1 LTHVTRLVLH
11 HAALLSLALAAPSA
25 WAAQS
30 GGGVVGWV
38 EDPRGVPVQGAVV
51 SFFGRGTGGVVT
63 LSDSTGRFFLPALT
77 PGSYTVRALTRNR
90 MVAPPRQITV
100 LPNRDFTFTMSLQ
113 EALPGDETPAAT
125 EAESESKKSTT
136 TREINWLL
144 RHKRRS
150 VLEARGQDGGFD
162 PAFTLPAPAP
172 SRLLAAWIPEL
183 DGTVEVM
190 ATPLGSGA
198 EIDGDNV
205 PSFSVLRLKGRIA
218 GSGRWT
224 LGGLVSEAES
234 TAWRMAA
241 EFVAEPMEGHELQ
254 IGTGYGTR
262 FVRPLLPTEGD
273 ARLDDRSVGALF
285 AQDRWN
291 IADTVTATAGARFSY
306 IGFLD
311 DAHHLDPSITI
322 EVKRDARTRLS
333 GSYVSRT
340 LAPGGDLLTLASLA
354 TGPAVTYA
362 SMDRGLRAERS
373 DRMEMAVAQELG
385 VTTLRAHAFYESVR
399 DQLVNA
405 FEENGVATPTV
416 HILNAGGLQARGMGV
431 SVGRS
436 FGDHVNGQLTYTY
449 GHAWRGEASPHAE
462 EMGRSIPLVA
472 FREGDFHDLVA
483 RVETVIDETDTR
495 VVALYRLNQLGGIEA
510 PSNARRF
517 DVQVSQG
524 LPFLGSIT
532 RADWDVLFSIRNLY
546 YEAGE
551 GAMLDEHAVSN
562 PPKRV
567 LGGIAVRF

>member
-1 LTHVTRLVLH
+1 LTHATRRIR
-11 HAALLSLALAAPSA
+11 HAVLLSLVLAAPSVQ
-25 WAAQS
+25 AAQS

-77 PGSYTVRALTRNR
+77 PGSYTVRALTRNKL
-90 MVAPPRQITV
+90 VAPPRQITV

-113 EALPGDETPAAT
+113 EPLPGEDASAAD
-125 EAESESKKSTT
+125 AESEAKKKSNA

-150 VLEARGQDGGFD
+150 VLEARGQQGGFD
-162 PAFTLPAPAP
+162 PAWSVPAPAP
-172 SRLLAAWIPEL
+172 SRLLASWIPEM

-190 ATPLGSGA
+190 ATPLGAGG

-205 PSFSVLRLKGRIA
+205 PSFSVVRLKGRIA

-224 LGGLVSEAES
+224 LGGLVSESES

-241 EFVAEPMEGHELQ
+241 EFVAEPVEGHEIQ
-254 IGTGYGTR
+254 FGTGYGTR

-273 ARLDDRSVGALF
+273 ARIDDRSVGAVF

-291 IADTVTATAGARFSY
+291 VADAVTATLGARFSY

-311 DAHHLDPSITI
+311 DAHHLDPSLTI
-322 EVKRDARTRLS
+322 EVKRDDHTRLS
-333 GSYVSRT
+333 GSIVTRT
-340 LAPGGDLLTLASLA
+340 LAPGGDLLTLTSLA
-354 TGPAVTYA
+354 SGPAVTYA
-362 SMDRGLRAERS
+362 SMDRGLRPERTN
-373 DRMEMAVAQELG
+373 RLELAVAQEFG
-385 VTTLRAHAFYESVR
+385 VTTLRAHAFYEAVR

-405 FEENGVATPTV
+405 FEENGGATPTV
-416 HILNAGGLQARGMGV
+416 RILNAGSLQARGMGV
-431 SVGRS
+431 TLGRR
-436 FGDHVNGQLTYTY
+436 FGEYVTGQVTYSY
-449 GHAWRGEASPHAE
+449 GRAWRDDGVVRPDVSDP
-462 EMGRSIPLVA
+462 IPLLDI
-472 FREGDFHDLVA
+472 REGDFHDLVA

-495 VVALYRLNQLGGIEA
+495 VIALYRLNQLSGAEA
-510 PSNARRF
+510 ASNARRF
-517 DVQVSQG
+517 DVQLSQG
-524 LPFLGSIT
+524 LPFLGALT
-532 RADWDVLFSIRNLY
+532 RADWNVLFSIRNLY

-567 LGGIAVRF
+567 QGGIAVRF

>member
-1 LTHVTRLVLH
+1 MTHGTRRIP
-11 HAALLSLALAAPSA
+11 LALFALALSAPTA
-25 WAAQS
+25 RAGQS

-77 PGSYTVRALTRNR
+77 PGSYTVRALTRNKL
-90 MVAPPRQITV
+90 VAPPRQITV
-100 LPNRDFTFTMSLQ
+100 LPNRDFSFTMSLQ
-113 EALPGDETPAAT
+113 EAGPADEVTVDT
-125 EAESESKKSTT
+125 ETDGKKSSA

-150 VLEARGQDGGFD
+150 VLEARGQDGGFQQ
-162 PAFTLPAPAP
+162 AWTVPAPAP
-172 SRLLAAWIPEL
+172 SRLLASWIPEL

-190 ATPLGSGA
+190 ATPLVSGA
-198 EIDGDNV
+198 EIDGDAV
-205 PSFSVLRLKGRIA
+205 PSFSVVRLKGRIA
-218 GSGRWT
+218 NSGRWT
-224 LGGLVSEAES
+224 LGGLVSESES

-241 EFVAEPMEGHELQ
+241 EFVTEPVEGHELQ

-262 FVRPLLPTEGD
+262 FVRPVLPREGD
-273 ARLDDRSVGALF
+273 PRLDDRSVGALF

-291 IADTVTATAGARFSY
+291 VADAVTATMGARVSY

-311 DAHHLDPSITI
+311 DAHHLDPSLTV
-322 EVKRDARTRLS
+322 EVKRDDHTRLT
-333 GSYVSRT
+333 GSFATRT

-362 SMDRGLRAERS
+362 SMERGLRAERS
-373 DRMEMAVAQELG
+373 SRAEMAVAQELG

-405 FEENGVATPTV
+405 FEQGGVAATPTV
-416 HILNAGGLQARGMGV
+416 HILNAGGMRARGMGV
-431 SVGRS
+431 TVGRR
-436 FGDHVNGQLTYTY
+436 FGDHVNGQVTYTY
-449 GHAWRGEASPHAE
+449 GRAWRDHGAQPMVDLASTV
-462 EMGRSIPLVA
+462 PLVT
-472 FREGDFHDLVA
+472 FREGDFHDVVA
-483 RVETVIDETDTR
+483 RVETVIDGTDTR
-495 VVALYRLNQLGGIEA
+495 VVALYRLNQLGGLETA
-510 PSNARRF
+510 SNARRF
-517 DVQVSQG
+517 DVQLSQG
-524 LPFLGSIT
+524 LPFLGALT

-551 GAMLDEHAVSN
+551 GAILDEHAVSN

>member
-1 LTHVTRLVLH
+1 MTLGTRRIRRAV
-11 HAALLSLALAAPSA
+11 LLSLAVAAPSVQ
-25 WAAQS
+25 AAQS

-77 PGSYTVRALTRNR
+77 PGSYTVRALTRNKL
-90 MVAPPRQITV
+90 VAPPRQITV

-113 EALPGDETPAAT
+113 EALPGEEATSTET
-125 EAESESKKSTT
+125 ESESKKSAA

-150 VLEARGQDGGFD
+150 VLESRGPESGFEQVWSV
-162 PAFTLPAPAP
+162 PAPSP
-172 SRLLAAWIPEL
+172 SRLLASWIPEL

-190 ATPLGSGA
+190 ATPLGSGG

-218 GSGRWT
+218 GSGHWT
-224 LGGLVSEAES
+224 LGGLVSESES

-241 EFVAEPMEGHELQ
+241 EFVAEPVEGHELQ
-254 IGTGYGTR
+254 FGTGYGTR

-273 ARLDDRSVGALF
+273 ARIDDRSVGAVF
-285 AQDRWN
+285 GQDRWN
-291 IADTVTATAGARFSY
+291 VADSVTAIVGARFSY
-306 IGFLD
+306 IGFLE
-311 DAHHLDPSITI
+311 DAHHLDPSLTI
-322 EVKRDARTRLS
+322 EVQRDDHTRLS
-333 GSYVSRT
+333 GTFASRT
-340 LAPGGDLLTLASLA
+340 MAPGGDLLTLTSLA

-362 SMDRGLRAERS
+362 SMERGLRAERS
-373 DRMEMAVAQELG
+373 NRIEMAIAQEFG
-385 VTTLRAHAFYESVR
+385 VTTIRAHTFYETVS

-405 FEENGVATPTV
+405 FEENGGATPTL

-431 SVGRS
+431 TVGRR
-436 FGDHVNGQLTYTY
+436 FGQHVNGQVTYTY
-449 GHAWRGEASPHAE
+449 GRAWRDDGPMRADMSD
-462 EMGRSIPLVA
+462 GIPLLA
-472 FREGDFHDLVA
+472 ISKGDFHDVVA

-495 VVALYRLNQLGGIEA
+495 VVALYRLNQLSGTEA
-510 PSNARRF
+510 TSNARRF
-517 DVQVSQG
+517 DVQLSQG
-524 LPFLGSIT
+524 LPFLGALT

-551 GAMLDEHAVSN
+551 GAILDEHAVSN

>member
-1 LTHVTRLVLH
+1 LTLGTRRIR
-11 HAALLSLALAAPSA
+11 HAVLLSLAFAAPSVQ
-25 WAAQS
+25 AAQS

-77 PGSYTVRALTRNR
+77 PGSYTVRALTRSKL
-90 MVAPPRQITV
+90 VAPPRQITV

-113 EALPGDETPAAT
+113 EALPGEEATAAET
-125 EAESESKKSTT
+125 ESESKKSAA

-150 VLEARGQDGGFD
+150 VLEERGQESGFEQVWSV
-162 PAFTLPAPAP
+162 PAPSP
-172 SRLLAAWIPEL
+172 SRLLASWIPEL

-190 ATPLGSGA
+190 ATPLGSGG

-218 GSGRWT
+218 GSGHWT
-224 LGGLVSEAES
+224 LGGLVSESES

-241 EFVAEPMEGHELQ
+241 EFVAEPVEGHELQ
-254 IGTGYGTR
+254 FGTGYGTR

-273 ARLDDRSVGALF
+273 ARIDDRSVGAVF
-285 AQDRWN
+285 GQDRWN
-291 IADTVTATAGARFSY
+291 VADSVTAVVGARFSY
-306 IGFLD
+306 IGFLE
-311 DAHHLDPSITI
+311 DAHHLDPSLTI
-322 EVKRDARTRLS
+322 EVKRDDHTRLS
-333 GSYVSRT
+333 GTFATRT
-340 LAPGGDLLTLASLA
+340 MAPGGDLLTLTSLA

-362 SMDRGLRAERS
+362 SMERGLRAERS
-373 DRMEMAVAQELG
+373 NRIEMAIAQEFG
-385 VTTLRAHAFYESVR
+385 VTTLRAHTFYETVR

-405 FEENGVATPTV
+405 FEENGGATPTL

-431 SVGRS
+431 TVGRR
-436 FGDHVNGQLTYTY
+436 FGEHVNGQVTYTY
-449 GHAWRGEASPHAE
+449 GRAWRDAGPMRADVSE
-462 EMGRSIPLVA
+462 GIPLLA
-472 FREGDFHDLVA
+472 ISKGDFHDVVA

-495 VVALYRLNQLGGIEA
+495 VVALYRVNQLSGTEA
-510 PSNARRF
+510 TSNARRF

-524 LPFLGSIT
+524 LPFLGALT

-551 GAMLDEHAVSN
+551 GAILDEHAVSN